1 MAPSS
6 FTDVRGRSRIGF
18 ASRAAAGVT
27 ALALVIIPLA
37 YAAGTPTFAGPTIKN
52 PRVPPEFQLRDQAG
66 RIVDLAKQR
75 GRVVLL
81 TFLYTHCVDV
91 CPLTAEHL
99 QLALESLG
107 RRRSDARV
115 LAISVDPVGDTP
127 SAVRHFI
134 RVHRLG
140 PQFHYLTGPRSTLR
154 RIWTEYLVHSSSRTG
169 GLVDHTLYTL
179 LLDRSLKGRVL
190 YDSTAKVS
198 AIAHDLRILLG
209 MR

>member
-1 MAPSS
+1 MPGSS
-6 FTDVRGRSRIGF
+6 SIGF
-18 ASRAAAGVT
+18 ASRAAAGAA
-27 ALALVIIPLA
+27 ALALVVVPLA

-52 PRVPPEFQLRDQAG
+52 PRVPPEFALRDQAG
-66 RIVDLAKQR
+66 RVIDLAKQR

-99 QLALESLG
+99 EMALQSLG
-107 RRRSDARV
+107 RRRSEARV

-127 SAVRHFI
+127 SAVKRFI

-140 PQFHYLTGPRSTLR
+140 PQFHYLTGPRATLK
-154 RIWTEYLVHSSSRTG
+154 RIWTEYLVKSSLRGG

-198 AIAHDLRILLG
+198 AIAHDLRIVLG
-209 MR
+209 AR

>member
-1 MAPSS
+1 MRGSS
-6 FTDVRGRSRIGF
+6 KIRF
-18 ASRAAAGVT
+18 ASRAAAGAA
-27 ALALVIIPLA
+27 ALALLVVPLA
-37 YAAGTPTFAGPTIKN
+37 YAAGTPGFAGPTIKN
-52 PRVPPEFQLRDQAG
+52 PRVPPEFALHDQAG
-66 RIVDLAKQR
+66 RVIDLAKQR

-81 TFLYTHCVDV
+81 TFLYTRCVDV

-99 QLALESLG
+99 EMALQSLG
-107 RRRSDARV
+107 SRRSDARV

-134 RVHRLG
+134 RVHGLG
-140 PQFHYLTGPRSTLR
+140 PQFHYLTGPRATLR
-154 RIWTEYLVHSSSRTG
+154 RIWTEYLVKSSSRSG

-190 YDSTAKVS
+190 YDSTAKAS

>member
-1 MAPSS
+1 
-6 FTDVRGRSRIGF
+6 VLGRLRIGC
-18 ASRAAAGVT
+18 ASRAAAGVA
-27 ALALVIIPLA
+27 ALALVGVPLG
-37 YAAGTPTFAGPTIKN
+37 YGAGTPPFAGPTIRN
-52 PRVPPEFQLRDQAG
+52 PRVPPEFALRDQAG
-66 RIVDLAKQR
+66 RLIDLAKQR
-75 GRVVLL
+75 GHAVLL

-99 QLALESLG
+99 ELALQSLG
-107 RRRSDARV
+107 RLRREARI

-127 SAVRHFI
+127 TAVRRFV

-140 PQFHYLTGPRSTLR
+140 PQFHYLTGSRAALE
-154 RIWTEYLVHSSSRTG
+154 RIWTEYIVKSRARSG